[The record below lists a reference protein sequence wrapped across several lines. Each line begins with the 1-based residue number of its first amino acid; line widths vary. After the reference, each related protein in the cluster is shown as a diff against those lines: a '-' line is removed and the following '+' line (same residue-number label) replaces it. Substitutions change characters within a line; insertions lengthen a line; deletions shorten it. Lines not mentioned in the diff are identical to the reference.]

1 MTVGQQALRD
11 ALAEADCGEY
21 ITQIDFESNR
31 VVAFCET
38 DEGLALADGG
48 RVTGQFSDRP
58 AARLA
63 ADGRVSLPGGAGLL
77 LTLER

>member
-1 MTVGQQALRD
+1 MTGWNRLIQETVDEIDRAIRAGEDEAL
-11 ALAEADCGEY
+11 
-21 ITQIDFESNR
+21 T
-31 VVAFCET
+31 
-38 DEGLALADGG
+38 LADGW
-48 RVTGQFSDRP
+48 RVTGQFSDLP